1 MSNPFSDTDLDS
13 ANESA
18 RLWYRDI
25 PEEKSS
31 SSAPASRRF
40 EPPEWRG
47 PGAQSGDWTVR
58 HENTQSSSPPTPV
71 RLRTPRRPWL
81 EGCNCNWLYILIALA
96 IMGLLSGV
104 GYFVWWIQERHVHSS
119 SQMTALTNSINEFRK
134 DLDLTKED
142 IHDLHS
148 EFNKLRNYV
157 NSVNDTSNLGV
168 YNSMKKMK
176 SELMT
181 DMERNENSLHKELE
195 DSEQKVSSMVSS
207 TTNDMQK
214 MRNNMTTMV
223 NVMNVQLDQTI
234 ARINNI
240 VETARVE
247 IDVEIKNVTARQE
260 QYVRDTKKQLAAEN
274 DFVTHQLAGC
284 F

>member
-1 MSNPFSDTDLDS
+1 MCI
-13 ANESA
+13 
-18 RLWYRDI
+18 RD
-25 PEEKSS
+25 
-31 SSAPASRRF
+31 R
-40 EPPEWRG
+40 
-47 PGAQSGDWTVR
+47 
-58 HENTQSSSPPTPV
+58 
-71 RLRTPRRPWL
+71 
-81 EGCNCNWLYILIALA
+81 YILIALA

-274 DFVTHQLAGC
+274 DFVTHQLAG
-284 F
+284 FF